1 MNPKTDTDTDTNAGA
16 APRRRRR
23 WALAALLAAAI
34 GAAGAG
40 FAHSAQ
46 FLPGHH
52 GQRGHGGPLAMDP
65 VALQAHVHQMVEQCA
80 AGADAGR
87 KARLE
92 DIAVGAMTE
101 LRALHAQFR
110 DEHARAHALL
120 LAPQIDRAA
129 LEAWRADQM
138 QRVDLMSRRVVAAV
152 QDGAELLTPEQRAQ
166 CAGRLRM
173 AMH

>member
-1 MNPKTDTDTDTNAGA
+1 MTPRTDTDKHTDATGTAS
-16 APRRRRR
+16 RSRRR
-23 WALAALLAAAI
+23 WMLAALLAAAV
-34 GAAGAG
+34 GAG

-52 GQRGHGGPLAMDP
+52 GQRGHGGPLAMSPD
-65 VALQAHVHQMVEQCA
+65 ALQAHIHQMVEQCA
-80 AGADAGR
+80 GGADAGR

-92 DIAVGAMTE
+92 EIAVGAMTD
-101 LRALHAQFR
+101 LRALHAQFG

-120 LAPQIDRAA
+120 LAPRIDRAA
-129 LEAWRADQM
+129 LEAWRADQL